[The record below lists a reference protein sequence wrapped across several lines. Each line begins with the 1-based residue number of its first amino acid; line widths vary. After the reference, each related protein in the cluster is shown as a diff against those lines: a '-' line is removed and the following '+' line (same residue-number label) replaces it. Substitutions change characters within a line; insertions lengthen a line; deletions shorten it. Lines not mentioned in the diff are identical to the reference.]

1 MNQNETAKF
10 GEVNSSMESHAFE
23 EVKIGEGEF
32 LNSVRNCVICGDTI
46 NEGLLVHVESLH
58 PEIKPKALLELFEGK
73 IKDFKNV
80 CRDLYVVHYVF
91 LQQAKSYGLTKK
103 QEENYGKIED
113 ELNSMFKAIFDDK
126 AY

>member
-10 GEVNSSMESHAFE
+10 GEVNSSMESHDFE
-23 EVKIGEGEF
+23 EIKIGEGEF

-80 CRDLYVVHYVF
+80 CRDLYCIHYIF
-91 LQQAKSYGLTKK
+91 LQQLKNYPLTEK
-103 QEENYGKIED
+103 QQNKYNDLTSEM
-113 ELNSMFKAIFDDK
+113 NSLFGAIFHDK